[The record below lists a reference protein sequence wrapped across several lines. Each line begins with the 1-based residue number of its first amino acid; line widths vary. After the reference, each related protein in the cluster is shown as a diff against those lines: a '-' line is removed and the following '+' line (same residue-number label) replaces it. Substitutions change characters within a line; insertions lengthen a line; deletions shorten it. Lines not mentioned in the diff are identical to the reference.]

1 MWIKKFDTFRESLV
15 IDLVDAEFDLN
26 ESLGVYI
33 DTILNSIDAKPLD
46 IFSTLQLAK
55 NTNIDLESLDKNT
68 DFISKLSNLD
78 LKKSNMQL
86 SSDYETFLDLSIRFM
101 FIYDKKQNELETP
114 YYLLLQ
120 IFNTALK
127 KWETTK
133 IYKIG
138 DDIKK
143 FYDQLSSKTIEIED
157 EGKKYIYNTS
167 DKNTWQLMSVTDND
181 IYKRNFSKEDLE
193 KVIQDRKVKVKII

>member
-15 IDLVDAEFDLN
+15 INLVDAEFDLN

-86 SSDYETFLDLSIRFM
+86 SSDYETFLDIPARFM

-120 IFNTALK
+120 VFNTALK

-157 EGKKYIYNTS
+157 EGKKYIYETG
-167 DKNTWQLMSVTDND
+167 DKNTWTLLSVEDSP
-181 IYKRNFSKEDLE
+181 IYKRTFNKEDLE
-193 KVIQDRKVKVKII
+193 KIIQDRKVKLKII

>member
-1 MWIKKFDTFRESLV
+1 MWIKKFNTFKESLI
-15 IDLVDAEFDLN
+15 IDLIDMEFDIN
-26 ESLGVYI
+26 ESLNI
-33 DTILNSIDAKPLD
+33 WFDSLLSSIDAKPID

-55 NTNIDLESLDKNT
+55 DTNIDLEALDKNT

-86 SSDYETFLDLSIRFM
+86 STDFETFLDTPARFM
-101 FIYDKKQNELETP
+101 FIYNKKQNELDTP

-120 IFNTALK
+120 AYNNALK
-127 KWETTK
+127 KWEITN

-143 FYDQLSSKTIEIED
+143 FYDQLSSKTIEID
-157 EGKKYIYNTS
+157 DSGKKYIYETG
-167 DKNTWQLMSVTDND
+167 DKNNWTLLSVDSND
-181 IYKRNFSKEDLE
+181 IYKRNFTKEDLE
-193 KVIQDRKVKVKII
+193 KIIQDRKVKVKII

>member
-1 MWIKKFDTFRESLV
+1 MWIKNFNTFKESLV
-15 IDLVDAEFDLN
+15 INLVDTEFDLN
-26 ESLGVYI
+26 EPLGVYI
-33 DTILNSIDAKPLD
+33 DTILNSINAKPID
-46 IFSTLQLAK
+46 IFSTLQLSK
-55 NTNIDLESLDKNT
+55 DTNIDLEALDKNT

-86 SSDYETFLDLSIRFM
+86 SSDFETFLDTNCRFM
-101 FIYDKKQNELETP
+101 FIYNKTQNELDTP

-120 IFNTALK
+120 VYNNNLK
-127 KWETTK
+127 KWETTN

-143 FYDQLSSKTIEIED
+143 FYDQLSSKTIEID
-157 EGKKYIYNTS
+157 DNGKKYIYSTS
-167 DKNTWQLMSVTDND
+167 DKNTWQLMSVDSD
-181 IYKRNFSKEDLE
+181 DVYKRIFTKEDLE

>member
-1 MWIKKFDTFRESLV
+1 MWIKNFNTFKESLV
-15 IDLVDAEFDLN
+15 INLVDTEFDLN

-33 DTILNSIDAKPLD
+33 DTILNSINAKPID
-46 IFSTLQLAK
+46 IFSTLQLSK
-55 NTNIDLESLDKNT
+55 DTNIDLEALDKNT

-86 SSDYETFLDLSIRFM
+86 SSDFETFLDTNCRFM
-101 FIYDKKQNELETP
+101 FIYNKTQNELDTP

-120 IFNTALK
+120 VYNNNLK
-127 KWETTK
+127 KWETTN

-143 FYDQLSSKTIEIED
+143 FYDQLSSKTIEID
-157 EGKKYIYNTS
+157 DNGKKYIYSTS
-167 DKNTWQLMSVTDND
+167 DKNTWQLMSVDSD
-181 IYKRNFSKEDLE
+181 DVYKRIFTKEDLE